1 MKLEEIKPK
10 LIEMNPSNEEW
21 VKWVKSQ
28 KLLKNLTNGEEL
40 KTKEELQTMFA
51 TYTTKKIGTSKPQ
64 VNNTLIDKI
73 KSIDDIN
80 LLNEI
85 ETIIAELKPK
95 LIEKAK
101 QEVENKTKA
110 MINEALKYGL
120 SKEDILK
127 LLD

>member
-1 MKLEEIKPK
+1 MKLEEIKSK

-51 TYTTKKIGTSKPQ
+51 TYTAKKIGTSNPQ
-64 VNNTLIDKI
+64 VNYTLIDKI
-73 KSIDDIN
+73 KSIEDIN